1 MRKAVIKRRKR
12 GEPKKGYKITF
23 TIEKINELTSQLKV
37 WRLKDQEHYWL
48 GSFALEAE
56 ISSNRIADLA
66 NSNEDFRRELELA
79 KDRQKQWL
87 VLGALNKQ
95 IDTTMAIFALK
106 NVAGW
111 RDRQED
117 KNNGKELNTHL
128 TFIQNV
134 IHKMEIKNARD
145 NETDGGGKLGDAA
158 LAGS

>member
-1 MRKAVIKRRKR
+1 MRAVIKRRKR
-12 GEPKKGYKITF
+12 GIPKKRYKVTF
-23 TIEKINELTSQLKV
+23 TLEKINELTSQLRA
-37 WRLKDQEHYWL
+37 WRLKDQDHYWL

-56 ISSNRIADLA
+56 ICTQRLTEIAD
-66 NSNEDFRRELELA
+66 SNENFGREYEMA
-79 KDRQKQWL
+79 KERQKEWL
-87 VLGALNKQ
+87 VMGALNKE

-145 NETDGGGKLGDAA
+145 NKTDGRSKLGDAA